1 MRAPACG
8 SHRCNRPARG
18 SSCDRSGTPPGNGG
32 ISRGGATTCRPS
44 VSDRDDDKLALRANH
59 EHRVLTAGVHR
70 LRASGCRPGA
80 LDLFGALTCDRSY
93 RHDHRGRDFPA
104 DRPQPSESDGIRLP
118 STDISMAWTDFEYE
132 ALAASSPTAFGAA
145 RAPMA
150 QAEDLIVF
158 KAIAG
163 RPKDIQDATTL
174 LVLYPALDRARAR
187 RRVSQLAALAD
198 DPAPMN
204 ILETAIAAAEAV
216 PRLRTTK
223 PRPRRRAP
231 HKRGRGDTKPRKP
244 G

>member
-1 MRAPACG
+1 MVIGGIAVI
-8 SHRCNRPARG
+8 ARG
-18 SSCDRSGTPPGNGG
+18 VRRMTTDIDVTV
-32 ISRGGATTCRPS
+32 RGDQLDVASLLKALAKRRIVPRI
-44 VSDRDDDKLALRANH
+44 RDAERFA
-59 EHRVLTAGVHR
+59 
-70 LRASGCRPGA
+70 
-80 LDLFGALTCDRSY
+80 
-93 RHDHRGRDFPA
+93 
-104 DRPQPSESDGIRLP
+104 SESLVLLMKHQPTGVEL
-118 STDISMAWTDFEYE
+118 DISMAWTDFEYE